1 MDTLAKRVR
10 EQRKALG
17 MTQAQLAE
25 ASGLQQSDISKIENG
40 KVQSTTAVVELAR
53 ALQKPPEWLRFAGDV
68 DQYIDATYNVA
79 PYKPRARVPLISEVR
94 AGMLSDIEDNFHP
107 GEADEWVEADTS
119 TPTKSAF
126 ALKVTGESMLN
137 PAGEPS
143 FPEGTIII
151 VDPGRHAGPNNYV
164 VAKDVVTQRATFKKL
179 VTDGG
184 RWFLRPLNPAY
195 PTQEIDDPCIR
206 VIGRVIEYKRSG
218 KL

>member
-1 MDTLAKRVR
+1 MTEWNRINEELER
-10 EQRKALG
+10 QRKGWKWLADKLG
-17 MTQAQLAE
+17 VSIQVVHNWKSRGVPAKSYRAIGDAIGKSIDWIE
-25 ASGLQQSDISKIENG
+25 GLENG
-40 KVQSTTAVVELAR
+40 HSVRDIVS
-53 ALQKPPEWLRFAGDV
+53 D
-68 DQYIDATYNVA
+68 YNVA
-79 PYKPRARVPLISEVR
+79 PYRPRARVPLISEVQ
-94 AGMLSDIEDNFHP
+94 AGELSDIDDNQLPGHP
-107 GEADEWVEADTS
+107 DEWVEADTS
-119 TPTKSAF
+119 MPTKCAF
-126 ALKVTGESMLN
+126 ALRVTGESMMN

-151 VDPGRHAGPNNYV
+151 VDPGRQAGPNDYV

-195 PTQEIDDPCIR
+195 PMQEIDDPSIR